1 MSSEPSSKKEK
12 EYKIKY
18 NPVWAKDLP
27 LGPCNTNPYV
37 YHCIPFNSPVCLI
50 TKFQVTLMNMGV
62 THKKNKQAI
71 KTTRH
76 KE

>member
-1 MSSEPSSKKEK
+1 MF
-12 EYKIKY
+12 
-18 NPVWAKDLP
+18 NHQVLGDL
-27 LGPCNTNPYV
+27 NE
-37 YHCIPFNSPVCLI
+37 HF
-50 TKFQVTLMNMGV
+50 MGV